1 MRFKIATWNINSVRL
16 RAGLVTQFLADER
29 PHVLLLQEIKSP
41 TELVP
46 GDVFAEVG
54 YRTLIAR
61 GEPGYNGVLALARV
75 PLEDGGHRDF
85 CGRQD
90 TRHQAVRLEGGVEI
104 HNFYV
109 PAGGDEPDPE
119 ANPKFAH
126 KLQFLEEMREMFASR
141 RRRPAILVGDL
152 NVAPLEHDVWSHAQM
167 RKVVSHTEPEITRLE
182 GCDGSRWLGRCRAG
196 EAAGARQALYLVVI
210 PGPRLGGVRPRP
222 SARPYLG
229 DTGCCG
235 RAAGCA
241 CPQGCARLGAAF
253 RPRTDHCGI
262 RSVTLQ
268 DRPARVA
275 IEGPIGRLTLDRP
288 DKRNAL
294 GRVRRDCLSACP
306 ASRNWAACGELR
318 AVVVEG
324 AGEGVFSA
332 GLEFSD
338 IHHIDWRENPFTLA
352 CDALECLSALTVCAV
367 RDGAYGAGVDLAL
380 ACDFRIG
387 TPACRVR
394 VPAAALGVHYDRT
407 GLERGIRCMGLQGA
421 RRMFLAAETL
431 DAPTLL
437 RLGFLDEIVEA
448 PEVGAWVEERAAALA
463 SLAPIAVRGLK
474 ASLVG
479 LAAGTADA
487 AEVDARVG
495 ASWESEDFREGVA
508 ARDGRRKPVFRGH

>member
-1 MRFKIATWNINSVRL
+1 MTPP
-16 RAGLVTQFLADER
+16 GR
-29 PHVLLLQEIKSP
+29 PV
-41 TELVP
+41 
-46 GDVFAEVG
+46 
-54 YRTLIAR
+54 
-61 GEPGYNGVLALARV
+61 
-75 PLEDGGHRDF
+75 
-85 CGRQD
+85 
-90 TRHQAVRLEGGVEI
+90 
-104 HNFYV
+104 
-109 PAGGDEPDPE
+109 
-119 ANPKFAH
+119 
-126 KLQFLEEMREMFASR
+126 
-141 RRRPAILVGDL
+141 
-152 NVAPLEHDVWSHAQM
+152 
-167 RKVVSHTEPEITRLE
+167 
-182 GCDGSRWLGRCRAG
+182 
-196 EAAGARQALYLVVI
+196 
-210 PGPRLGGVRPRP
+210 
-222 SARPYLG
+222 
-229 DTGCCG
+229 
-235 RAAGCA
+235 
-241 CPQGCARLGAAF
+241 
-253 RPRTDHCGI
+253 
-262 RSVTLQ
+262 
-268 DRPARVA
+268 RVA
-275 IEGPIGRLTLDRP
+275 IEGPVGHLTLDRP
-288 DKRNAL
+288 EKRNAL
-294 GRVRRDCLSACP
+294 GLDGIACLRAGIEEL
-306 ASRNWAACGELR
+306 AACGELR

-352 CDALECLSALTVCAV
+352 CDALERLPALTICAV

-474 ASLVG
+474 ASLAG

-487 AEVDARVG
+487 TEIDARVG